1 MINKAM
7 RIYVL
12 VLVLA
17 ASLALIAVVP
27 SHSVQQPVPLL
38 ALCVLSVVLSSMPIA
53 LPFSISLQEIRDR
66 KPLVLMLGNAA
77 QLAIS
82 GLAGG
87 MILIALGSPPLE
99 TGLSSSPT
107 LPSTLLPALAAMITF
122 YAVNLLLVGIS
133 VSLQTGMRAAET
145 IR

>member
-38 ALCVLSVVLSSMPIA
+38 ALCVLSVVLSSMAIE
-53 LPFSISLQEIRDR
+53 LPFSISLSLAFAPIFAGMLYAGPLGGALLGAVSAVSLQEIRER
-66 KPLVLMLGNAA
+66 KPIALMLGNAA
-77 QLAIS
+77 QLALA
-82 GLAGG
+82 GLAG
-87 MILIALGSPPLE
+87 
-99 TGLSSSPT
+99 
-107 LPSTLLPALAAMITF
+107 
-122 YAVNLLLVGIS
+122 
-133 VSLQTGMRAAET
+133 
-145 IR
+145 